1 MVEYGDVEGLQDGTS
16 TLDLSGQAIMID
28 TGSLELKDGV
38 EYIFDN
44 AVIFDTGYTTEYGVG
59 ITEWRTDV
67 PYGTTITMNGGEIN
81 GLYPKTET
89 GDVVGLI
96 IGGLQGGDNEGALN
110 LDIDGVTLNN
120 IIGFA
125 TGTGDRTTSSFT
137 GSYNTYLPS
146 TVSIQNS
153 FLNHFRGYF
162 FYPTLYSDSDYCI
175 RLSGVAAATISGNT
189 FSDYV
194 LLVLHSLTQ
203 SGMTLEQPLSLTTRL
218 VLTMW

>member
-1 MVEYGDVEGLQDGTS
+1 
-16 TLDLSGQAIMID
+16 
-28 TGSLELKDGV
+28 
-38 EYIFDN
+38 
-44 AVIFDTGYTTEYGVG
+44 
-59 ITEWRTDV
+59 
-67 PYGTTITMNGGEIN
+67 MNGGEIN

-125 TGTGDRTTSSFT
+125 TGTGDRTSSSIT

-175 RLSGVAAATISGNT
+175 RLSGVAGATISGNT
-189 FSDYV
+189 FSDCTIGV
-194 LLVLHSLTQ
+194 AFFDSEWNDAGTTTVAHDQIGSD
-203 SGMTLEQPLSLTTRL
+203 LSLIHI
-218 VLTMW
+218 

>member
-1 MVEYGDVEGLQDGTS
+1 MQQGYNSVNFDQYGLTDLITAEFVEPIRIMLWSLRVLEEARCLAAELTPTEWSNMAMLKVYKTAHP
-16 TLDLSGQAIMID
+16 LDLSGQAIMID

-59 ITEWRTDV
+59 ITDGNRC

-137 GSYNTYLPS
+137 GSTTPTYLLLS
-146 TVSIQNS
+146 VSRTAS
-153 FLNHFRGYF
+153 
-162 FYPTLYSDSDYCI
+162 
-175 RLSGVAAATISGNT
+175 
-189 FSDYV
+189 
-194 LLVLHSLTQ
+194 
-203 SGMTLEQPLSLTTRL
+203 
-218 VLTMW
+218 